1 MTAPVIVTQNIATN
15 LPINASSH
23 PAQLE
28 GGPREPRR
36 RDEEP
41 RKAKR
46 AKRGRGRPLEKRFRL
61 ESTVK
66 AVSDGA
72 VPIIAKRVARK
83 IMALMIKWFP
93 GEVICRH
100 AVNRLALEA
109 YKITDDD
116 YGEKE
121 ANEWASGFE
130 FAPDLGAR
138 DGNLL
143 EDACG
148 DLEVVVRGKQVA
160 MS

>member
-1 MTAPVIVTQNIATN
+1 VPDVLKGVVTAPVIVTQNIATI
-15 LPINASSH
+15 LPVTTSSH
-23 PAQLE
+23 PAQHE
-28 GGPREPRR
+28 GDPRESRR
-36 RDEEP
+36 RDEEL

-72 VPIIAKRVARK
+72 LPIIAKRVARK

-93 GEVICRH
+93 GEVVCRH
-100 AVNRLALEA
+100 SVSRLALEA

-130 FAPDLGAR
+130 LEPDLGAR
-138 DGNLL
+138 DGDLL
-143 EDACG
+143 
-148 DLEVVVRGKQVA
+148 
-160 MS
+160 